1 MRILKLFLSIILIYN
16 IDIDQKLLI
25 YWLVFRYHFLLIE
38 HASIVRWLNWKGN
51 LISLILS
58 FVLREMFLWLLVN
71 DNDIDTKLACSLISS
86 ELELKDTKEKV
97 NKQKK

>member
-1 MRILKLFLSIILIYN
+1 M
-16 IDIDQKLLI
+16 
-25 YWLVFRYHFLLIE
+25 V
-38 HASIVRWLNWKGN
+38 LNWKGN